1 MISGRRMRVLGGLL
15 AMACVLPVG
24 SAQAAPAGHHDVS
37 ATAVNHTDATQVD
50 DFAWGISRQRGG
62 DVVDQSNAA
71 HAYSRCTDCA
81 ATAIAFQIVLV
92 SGSPT
97 TVIPRNEATAI
108 NESCTRCQ
116 TAAEARQFVRV
127 VPERV
132 RFTSSGLRELASIR
146 RDLRALA
153 YADLPVAEL
162 HQGVEDDEARVNDV
176 LANDLVTVAD
186 PHEDADVLDA
196 RLLQDTDA
204 G

>member
-1 MISGRRMRVLGGLL
+1 MSRTRILGGLVAL
-15 AMACVLPVG
+15 TCVLPVG

-37 ATAVNHTDATQVD
+37 ATAVNHTDSTRVD

-62 DVVDQSNAA
+62 DVVDQSNIAR
-71 HAYSRCTDCA
+71 AYSSCTDCG
-81 ATAIAFQIVLV
+81 ATAITFQIVLV

-97 TVIPRNEATAI
+97 KVIPRNEATAI
-108 NESCTRCQ
+108 NERCTRCQ

-132 RFTSSGLRELASIR
+132 RFTGHGRRELAAIR
-146 RDLRALA
+146 SDLHALA
-153 YADLPVAEL
+153 YSDLPLADL
-162 HQGVEDDEARVNDV
+162 HQAVEDDEARVNDV

-186 PHEDADVLDA
+186 PNEDADVLDA
-196 RLLQDTDA
+196 QLLQDTDA

>member
-1 MISGRRMRVLGGLL
+1 MSRRRTRILGCLV
-15 AMACVLPVG
+15 AMACVLPAG

-37 ATAVNHTDATQVD
+37 ATAVNHTDSTQVD

-62 DVVDQSNAA
+62 DVVDQSNVAR
-71 HAYSRCTDCA
+71 AYSRCTDCG

-92 SGSPT
+92 SGSPA
-97 TVIPRNEATAI
+97 TVTPLNEATAI
-108 NESCTRCQ
+108 NENCTRCR

-132 RFTSSGLRELASIR
+132 RFTGRGRRELAAVRS
-146 RDLRALA
+146 DLRALA
-153 YADLPVAEL
+153 YADLPVADL
-162 HQGVEDDEARVNDV
+162 HRAVEDDEARVLDV

-186 PHEDADVLDA
+186 PHQDPDVLDA
-196 RLLQDTDA
+196 QLLQDTDV